1 MRSRA
6 VLKYSE
12 HRSLKIGPRSSLIHD
27 STGSC
32 KLDISYLIDAASMLL
47 RWLHVI
53 VGIAWIG
60 ASFYFVYLDNSLKPP
75 TDPKLK
81 DAGVGGEMWAM
92 HGGGFYNPQKYTNAP
107 KHLPDDLHFFFWPS
121 YSTWIT
127 GFLLISVL
135 YYFQAATYMVDPAIA
150 AITPAQSI
158 GIGLATLAL
167 GWVVYDQLARLLIER
182 SQLLFAV
189 IYIAFVTLV
198 AYTLTHLLSGRA
210 AFIHVGAMIATT
222 MSGNVFFWIIPGQRK
237 QVAAMKRGEAVDP
250 LLGKRAKQRSYHNN
264 YLTLPVLFAMISN
277 HYASTYT
284 HPYAWLVL
292 VLIML
297 GSVLIRHFFNLRH
310 FGIVRWEFPITGM
323 AIILAVLVWIAPRH
337 VTVDATN
344 AVPTLQEVTAITLAR
359 CAACHSDHTTILP
372 VAQAGVKLDT
382 PDRVKQFA
390 QRVYERS
397 VRLKNMP
404 LGNMT
409 QMTDEERA
417 KIGTWYL
424 AGAK

>member
-1 MRSRA
+1 M
-6 VLKYSE
+6 
-12 HRSLKIGPRSSLIHD
+12 
-27 STGSC
+27 
-32 KLDISYLIDAASMLL
+32 DISYLVDAISMLL

-53 VGIAWIG
+53 VAIAWIG
-60 ASFYFVYLDNSLKPP
+60 ASFYFVWLDNSLKPP
-75 TDPKLK
+75 TDPKLIE
-81 DAGVGGEMWAM
+81 DGVGGELWAM
-92 HGGGFYNPQKYTNAP
+92 HGGGFYNPQKYSGAP
-107 KHLPDDLHFFFWPS
+107 KHLPDDLHLFYWPS
-121 YSTWIT
+121 FSTWIT

-135 YYFQAATYMVDPAIA
+135 YYFQASTYMIDPSVMPLSPTNAIGTG
-150 AITPAQSI
+150 ITTLI
-158 GIGLATLAL
+158 VGWIVYDTLAK
-167 GWVVYDQLARLLIER
+167 LLIER
-182 SQLLFAV
+182 SQLVFAIV
-189 IYIAFVTLV
+189 YVTWVALV
-198 AYTLTHLLSGRA
+198 AYVLCHLLAGRA
-210 AFIHVGAMIATT
+210 AFIHVGAMIGTT
-222 MSGNVFFWIIPGQRK
+222 MSGNVFFIILPNQRK
-237 QVAAMKRGEAVDP
+237 QIAAMKRGEVPDP
-250 LLGKRAKQRSYHNN
+250 ALGKKAKQRSYHNN
-264 YLTLPVLFAMISN
+264 YLTLPVIFAMISN

-310 FGIVRWEFPITGM
+310 FGIVRWEFPIAGM
-323 AIILAVLVWIAPRH
+323 AIILAVLVWIAPKH
-337 VTVDATN
+337 AAADA
-344 AVPTLQEVTAITLAR
+344 AHAAPTLEEVTAITQAR

-382 PDRVKQFA
+382 PERVKQFA

-417 KIGTWYL
+417 KIGAWYL